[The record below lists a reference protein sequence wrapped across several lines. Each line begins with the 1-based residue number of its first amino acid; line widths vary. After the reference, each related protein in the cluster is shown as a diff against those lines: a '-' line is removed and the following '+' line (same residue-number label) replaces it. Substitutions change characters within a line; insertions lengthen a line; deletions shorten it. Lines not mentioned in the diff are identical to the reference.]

1 MVCVHTTH
9 FAVVLSP
16 LGRGE
21 SVTEYSAPQWGQ
33 KNGLPS
39 GIGPVR
45 GMSATPHREP
55 IMSPRGDKFK
65 PGLDGA
71 GIAAALRNAGTLRY
85 MAALGVTSRRLCRS
99 SNPRLHADQRHSGT
113 SARQRVERE
122 WYPAIGTELIPG

>member
-16 LGRGE
+16 LE
-21 SVTEYSAPQWGQ
+21 CDEPVTEYSAPQWGQ

-45 GMSATPHREP
+45 GTSATPHRQA
-55 IMSPRGDKFK
+55 IMSPQGDKFK
-65 PGLDGA
+65 PGLGGA

-85 MAALGVTSRRLCRS
+85 MAALRRFVLPLRAELSR
-99 SNPRLHADQRHSGT
+99 A
-113 SARQRVERE
+113 SARWSLADRGTVR
-122 WYPAIGTELIPG
+122 IGSPCSSKCSFD

>member
-9 FAVVLSP
+9 LAVVLSP

-45 GMSATPHREP
+45 GMSATPHTEP
-55 IMSPRGDKFK
+55 LCALKAINSSRGLAGPALLPRS
-65 PGLDGA
+65 
-71 GIAAALRNAGTLRY
+71 GTLARS
-85 MAALGVTSRRLCRS
+85 MSAIWSLLGQWRTTCVQCEFF
-99 SNPRLHADQRHSGT
+99 AF
-113 SARQRVERE
+113 
-122 WYPAIGTELIPG
+122 